1 MVPYDIR
8 GCLEGLALLVWK
20 SRMALAISPLEQE
33 ILVTSPTCPAIFG
46 RHTRLKLFGP
56 NFFSDVSERLFLLHG
71 TVATTSLKR
80 IFFTSVESHEACSR
94 ACLMGGAR
102 SRRREEP
109 NRGGHVERR
118 AAGGLRGRPCV
129 LLGELYDGRVQPP
142 AERETGEVL
151 AVHWPRRSPHNTEPA
166 STERATADKTR
177 GRGNTERRSAGARR
191 LAVWYACGQSQVE
204 TAWSTILNLPKPSK
218 RNFLEMNCRPVFF
231 SGFKPR
237 RTIVRRVCASFRSF
251 CVVSGARGN
260 NFCRF
265 TAPCPNY

>member
-102 SRRREEP
+102 SRTGAGMSKDERPVGSEAGHACFSASFTTDACSRRLSAK
-109 NRGGHVERR
+109 R
-118 AAGGLRGRPCV
+118 ARSWLYIGLAEALTTLSLRQPRGRRQTRP
-129 LLGELYDGRVQPP
+129 G
-142 AERETGEVL
+142 A
-151 AVHWPRRSPHNTEPA
+151 A
-166 STERATADKTR
+166 ATR
-177 GRGNTERRSAGARR
+177 
-191 LAVWYACGQSQVE
+191 
-204 TAWSTILNLPKPSK
+204 
-218 RNFLEMNCRPVFF
+218 
-231 SGFKPR
+231 
-237 RTIVRRVCASFRSF
+237 
-251 CVVSGARGN
+251 SGARQARGDS
-260 NFCRF
+260 RYGMP
-265 TAPCPNY
+265 AGRARSRQHVPLS